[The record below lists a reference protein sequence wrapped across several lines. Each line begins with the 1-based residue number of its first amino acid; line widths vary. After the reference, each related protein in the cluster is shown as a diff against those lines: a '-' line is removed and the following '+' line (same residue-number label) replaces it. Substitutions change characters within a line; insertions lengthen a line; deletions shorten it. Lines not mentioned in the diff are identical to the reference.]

1 MGIVRL
7 VIRPW
12 LSTVMGSDGSRP
24 ILLDEETN
32 GNNTVGGVLLGVS
45 LRSKAFGDAVFDA
58 GKENLSGRVSIAL
71 NDRLLGQRKDLNI
84 RVKDGDILMLFP
96 TIEGG

>member
-1 MGIVRL
+1 MGTVRL

-12 LSTVMGSDGSRP
+12 LSMVLGSDGSRI

-32 GNNTVGGVLLGVS
+32 GNATVGGVLLGVAA
-45 LRSKAFGDAVFDA
+45 RSKAFGDAVFDPK
-58 GKENLSGRVSIAL
+58 KENLSGRISIAL
-71 NDRLLGQRKDLNI
+71 NDRLLGQRRDLDI

>member
-1 MGIVRL
+1 MGTVRL

-12 LSTVMGSDGSRP
+12 LSTIMGSDGSGP

-32 GNNTVGGVLLGVS
+32 GNSTVGGVLLGVA

-58 GKENLSGRVSIAL
+58 RKENLSGRVSIAL
-71 NDRLLGQRKDLNI
+71 NDRLLGQRKDLDI